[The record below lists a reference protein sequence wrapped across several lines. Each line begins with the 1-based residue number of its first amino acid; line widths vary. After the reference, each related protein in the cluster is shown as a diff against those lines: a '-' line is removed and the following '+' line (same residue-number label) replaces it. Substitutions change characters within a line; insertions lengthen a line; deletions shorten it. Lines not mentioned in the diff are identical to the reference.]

1 MLITSALP
9 VALYARVS
17 TTRQAEAQTVASQGA
32 ALRERVT
39 SDTPGDVSLLEFI
52 DEGYS
57 GTTLVRPAL
66 ERLRDLAAV
75 GGVEVV
81 SIQSPDRL
89 ARKDAH
95 QALLLD
101 EFSRVGVHVVFLNRE
116 IQPTAEDELLV
127 QVQGAI
133 AEYERAKIV
142 ERTRRGRRPAAQ
154 RGSVSALVHAPYGYR
169 SVGKGQGA
177 DLPHYAVVLDEAR
190 VVRQIFD
197 WGGRERLTMSEV
209 TRRLSADGLLTRTG
223 NRRWN
228 RGTVRQM
235 LQNPTYKGAAAYGR
249 TRSIP
254 WRRLAGRPAKSRPAH
269 PRQPSSVQPC
279 PAEEWITIPTPAVV
293 EPALFAVVQEQLG
306 ENRRRRRERAQGATH
321 LLQGLLVCGACGYAF
336 SAKATRSH
344 TRDGCAQARA
354 YYRCLGRAAYRFAG
368 IQLCSASPLAAPAV
382 ESAVWAEVCTLLE
395 DPSRV
400 EQEYARR
407 WQALQAPS
415 PSAADLATTVH
426 LGKLRQG
433 LARLIDSY
441 TEGFITKEEF
451 EPRIS
456 RLRQRIAHFEEALA
470 RETDDASTLHEL
482 RLVMGQ
488 MEEFAAHVR
497 AGLADAN
504 WQVRR
509 DIIRALVKRID
520 VTDEHITIVFR
531 VGAHS
536 LGPAPPTH
544 HWPHWW
550 PRLPLHPQEARGSA
564 AGCPRNR
571 CRRAATLP
579 SLRLNRRPE
588 VCLHDVLHRIRSSP
602 CHYVCARLNRKTPP
616 ALR

>member
-1 MLITSALP
+1 
-9 VALYARVS
+9 
-17 TTRQAEAQTVASQGA
+17 
-32 ALRERVT
+32 
-39 SDTPGDVSLLEFI
+39 
-52 DEGYS
+52 
-57 GTTLVRPAL
+57 
-66 ERLRDLAAV
+66 
-75 GGVEVV
+75 
-81 SIQSPDRL
+81 
-89 ARKDAH
+89 
-95 QALLLD
+95 
-101 EFSRVGVHVVFLNRE
+101 
-116 IQPTAEDELLV
+116 
-127 QVQGAI
+127 
-133 AEYERAKIV
+133 
-142 ERTRRGRRPAAQ
+142 
-154 RGSVSALVHAPYGYR
+154 
-169 SVGKGQGA
+169 
-177 DLPHYAVVLDEAR
+177 
-190 VVRQIFD
+190 
-197 WGGRERLTMSEV
+197 
-209 TRRLSADGLLTRTG
+209 
-223 NRRWN
+223 
-228 RGTVRQM
+228 M

-254 WRRLAGRPAKSRPAH
+254 WRRLAARPAKSRPEH
-269 PRQPSSVQPC
+269 PRQTSSVQPC
-279 PAEEWITIPTPAVV
+279 PAEDWITIPTPAVV
-293 EPALFAVVQEQLG
+293 EPALFAAVQEQLG
-306 ENRRRRRERAQGATH
+306 ENRRRRRERPQGATH

-336 SAKATRSH
+336 SAKATRYH

-354 YYRCLGRAAYRFAG
+354 YYRCLGREAYRFAG

-407 WQALQAPS
+407 WQELQAPS
-415 PSAADLATTVH
+415 PSAANLATTVH

-456 RLRQRIAHFEEALA
+456 RLRQRIAHFAEALA
-470 RETDDASTLHEL
+470 RETDDASTLHDL
-482 RLVMGQ
+482 RLVMGR

-550 PRLPLHPQEARGSA
+550 PRLFLHLEKARGTA
-564 AGCPRNR
+564 LDRPRGALR
-571 CRRAATLP
+571 RRAAPSSPRLTQEPGWIHLCSFATHFDLVMT
-579 SLRLNRRPE
+579 SLRHGER
-588 VCLHDVLHRIRSSP
+588 
-602 CHYVCARLNRKTPP
+602 A
-616 ALR
+616 